1 MERAGGGNFIA
12 EWVVDFSARNK
23 NPLERG
29 QSRELTQ
36 FKKSHFSGT
45 IVRGIEGLMGGSKK
59 AIIRGTDP
67 FSVVRSL
74 ELRRLEGGNWLL

>member
-45 IVRGIEGLMGGSKK
+45 IVRGIEGPYGWLKK
-59 AIIRGTDP
+59 SDNTRD
-67 FSVVRSL
+67 
-74 ELRRLEGGNWLL
+74 